1 MKKQARTKQKK
12 LIDLSNAF
20 LSEKKL
26 TTSNIMKLIDLSTRQ
41 SVINYIKELEQEGY
55 QFKHP
60 TKTDNYYTLLAADAY
75 TPISKNIL
83 RKYAILQSLQNGPVK
98 SNQFFHKFTIFS
110 NSNMKAKAFHQSSL
124 TLLDLKQTQF
134 FKYRN
139 ELLKESYI
147 KEEDSFYYLTG
158 DHIPLILSMNDSDF
172 QNLEGLLSN
181 IPSGSPYF
189 SVLQP
194 FLKKIRFMS
203 PSITGELHNQNYF
216 LYGRQNQGLTT
227 IRKQLNKL
235 SKYDCAHKSITI
247 SYHEKEGTLRLFE
260 NFSLGILI
268 YSVEKDKLYL
278 LGETPEMPNCIL
290 ISSCIDDIHPGTDEN
305 HIYHN
310 TSYNQL
316 YEEMFSISLEPPID
330 VIVEFDSFGT
340 IPRRIEQLRNHRPSA
355 SIVKENNVIIYKD
368 RIRGIDD
375 FANYLRQFGK
385 SARVLEPKE
394 LRDKMLY
401 SVKRSLTRYQEES

>member
-1 MKKQARTKQKK
+1 MKKQARSKQQK

-20 LSEKKL
+20 LSEEKL
-26 TTSNIMKLIDLSTRQ
+26 TTSDIMRLIDLSTRQ

-83 RKYAILQSLQNGPVK
+83 RKYAMLQSLQNGPVK
-98 SNQFFHKFTIFS
+98 SDQFFHKFTIFS
-110 NSNMKAKAFHQSSL
+110 DSNMKNKTFQQSSL

-139 ELLKESYI
+139 ELLKEGYI
-147 KEEDSFYYLTG
+147 KEEDNFYYLTG
-158 DHIPLILSMNDSDF
+158 DHIPLVLSMNDLDF
-172 QNLEGLLSN
+172 QSLDELLSN
-181 IPSGSPYF
+181 IPAGSPYF

-194 FLKKIRFMS
+194 LLEKIRFMS
-203 PSITGELHNQNYF
+203 PSVREELYNHKYF
-216 LYGRQNQGLTT
+216 LYGRQNQGLTA
-227 IRKQLNKL
+227 IRNQLNKL
-235 SKYDCAHKSITI
+235 SKCDCAHTSITI
-247 SYHEKEGTLRLFE
+247 SYYEKNGTLRLFE

-278 LGETPEMPNCIL
+278 LGETSEMPNCIL
-290 ISSCIDDIHPGTDEN
+290 ISSCIDAIRPGTGEN

-310 TSYNQL
+310 EKYNQL
-316 YEEMFSISLEPPID
+316 YDEMFSISLDPPVD
-330 VIVEFDSFGT
+330 VIVEFDTFGT
-340 IPRRIEQLRNHRPSA
+340 IPRRIEQLKSHRPSA
-355 SIVKENNVIIYKD
+355 SIIKENDAIIYKD

-385 SARVLEPKE
+385 SARALEPKE

-401 SVKRSLTRYQEES
+401 SVKRSLTRYQEE